1 MGRGAYILGCAG
13 PRLTKEESRFFD
25 EAQPWGFILFARNI
39 EAPDQVRA
47 LTADLRT
54 SVGRN
59 APVLIDQEGGRV
71 QRMGPPHWRQHPPP
85 LDLLSELDAET
96 GQRAMWLRGRLIAE
110 ELVDVGIDVNCA
122 PLADIATDTTHP
134 FLKNRCYGTD
144 AETVSANA
152 RAMAEGLVAGGVLPV
167 LKHTP
172 GHGRS
177 VLDTHF
183 ELPRVDA
190 PLAELERTDFAPFRA
205 LADLPM
211 AMSAH
216 LIFDALDP
224 ARPVTVSSTAISYL
238 RETVGITGFLMTDDI
253 SMNALGGTVA
263 DRTRAAIAAG
273 CDAVLHCNG
282 DLDEMRAVADAA
294 GAMTPAAHSRAD
306 AALAA
311 RPAPVPIDIAG
322 SEAELRAM
330 ERTEVKA

>member
-1 MGRGAYILGCAG
+1 MGQGAYILGCAG
-13 PRLTKEESRFFD
+13 PRLTEEESRFFA

-39 EAPDQVRA
+39 EEPEQVRA
-47 LTADLRT
+47 LTADLRG

-59 APVLIDQEGGRV
+59 APILIDQEGGRV

-85 LDLLSELDAET
+85 LDLLSELDAEM

-110 ELVDVGIDVNCA
+110 ELQAIGIDVNCA
-122 PLADIATDTTHP
+122 PLADIATEATHP

-144 AETVSANA
+144 AETVLANA
-152 RAMAEGLVAGGVLPV
+152 GAMAEGLLAGGVLPV

-205 LADLPM
+205 LADLPI

-224 ARPVTVSSTAISYL
+224 ERPVTVSAIGISYL
-238 RETVGITGFLMTDDI
+238 RQALGITSFLMTDDI
-253 SMNALGGTVA
+253 SMNALGGTLA

-282 DLDEMRAVADAA
+282 DLDEMHAVAEAA
-294 GAMTPAAHSRAD
+294 GALTAAAQSRAD
-306 AALAA
+306 AALQA
-311 RPAPVPIDIAG
+311 RPTPVPIDIAG
-322 SEAELRAM
+322 AEAELRAM
-330 ERTEVKA
+330 EHAEVRA